1 MNEEL
6 MAEGKLWK
14 GTKNHANIRI
24 SLYGR
29 QNCIQIGKDVLR
41 VLGAPPF
48 IGFRINKEMDSIVI
62 EPAQE
67 KAPLSFPVPEGIMFD
82 KNKQMTVTS
91 ASFVIGI
98 MSLNGLDLAET
109 YQIEGVYSEK
119 NNAAIFNINES
130 KLYVHKDR
138 KTKK

>member
-1 MNEEL
+1 MSEEL
-6 MAEGKLWK
+6 MEGKLWK
-14 GTKNHANIRI
+14 GHKNSANIRI

-48 IGFRINKEMDSIVI
+48 ISFRINREMNSIVI

-67 KAPLSFPVPEGIMFD
+67 KAPLSFPVPEGIMFN

-98 MSLNGLDLAET
+98 MSMNGLDLSET
-109 YQIEGVYSEK
+109 YQIEGIYSEK

-130 KLYVHKDR
+130 KLYIRKDK
-138 KTKK
+138 KTAD